1 MDKTLVLDKIKEYY
15 QFKSNSEFA
24 RFLGIN
30 SQNIR
35 NWYARNNYNANL
47 LIEKCPEVNPEYI
60 ITGDGPLLKDGNKLL
75 ALPKEG
81 VPYYGI
87 NVTAS
92 ITESFNDIPEMPS
105 YKINIPYLNDCTAA
119 FPVYG
124 DSMLPT
130 YCPGDTVVVKE
141 VKNKESMLWGEV
153 YLIIT
158 NSNCDNLR
166 TIKKVYISDDRKN
179 FILRA
184 TNPDYAG
191 DTIVPCDDVLKL
203 FLVKGKISRTQL

>member
-1 MDKTLVLDKIKEYY
+1 MDKTLVLNKIKEYY
-15 QFKSNSEFA
+15 QFKSDSEFA

-47 LIEKCPEVNPEYI
+47 LIEKCPEINPEFI
-60 ITGDGPLLKDGNKLL
+60 ITGEGEVSKDDSKL
-75 ALPKEG
+75 PVRSEEG

-87 NVTAS
+87 NVTAT
-92 ITESFNDIPEMPS
+92 ITESFSDIPEMPS
-105 YKINIPYLNDCTAA
+105 YRINIPYLNDCTAA

-153 YLIIT
+153 YLVIT

-166 TIKKVYISDDRKN
+166 TIKKVYISEDRTK

-184 TNPDYAG
+184 TNPEFAG
-191 DTIVPCDDVLKL
+191 DTIVPCEDVVRL
-203 FLVKGKISRTQL
+203 FLVKGKISRSQL